1 MPTKDPIKKAEANR
15 ERQKRYRE
23 RHQTGVIQSQNNEN
37 ITPKAEKITQG
48 VTSPVIQSDYDKLP
62 PSLKYGV
69 ANETRRRQILKM
81 PLELEERQEMAV
93 RRFRGY

>member
-23 RHQTGVIQSQNNEN
+23 RHQTGVNQSQNKEN
-37 ITPKAEKITQG
+37 ITPKVEKITQG
-48 VTSPVIQSDYDKLP
+48 VTQADYDALP
-62 PSLKYGV
+62 PSLKFQVEQG
-69 ANETRRRQILKM
+69 TKLRQTLKM
-81 PLELEERQEMAV
+81 PLEIEERKAQAV